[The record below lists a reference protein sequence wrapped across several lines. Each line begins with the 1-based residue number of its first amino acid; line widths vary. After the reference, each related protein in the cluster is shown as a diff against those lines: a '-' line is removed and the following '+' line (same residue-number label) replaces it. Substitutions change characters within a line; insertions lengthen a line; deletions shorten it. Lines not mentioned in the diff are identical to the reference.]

1 MGKVVHPEHIRKQ
14 GKGGEKKMQKKFEY
28 RNRQG
33 DEIEIFVNETFRIV
47 KKVNRTTG
55 KQTIVTLPV
64 AIATEDEVRE
74 IMARDE
80 ADQIRTF

>member
-1 MGKVVHPEHIRKQ
+1 
-14 GKGGEKKMQKKFEY
+14 MQKKFEY

-64 AIATEDEVRE
+64 AITTEDEVRE
-74 IMARDE
+74 IMAKDE

>member
-1 MGKVVHPEHIRKQ
+1 
-14 GKGGEKKMQKKFEY
+14 MQKKFKY

>member
-1 MGKVVHPEHIRKQ
+1 
-14 GKGGEKKMQKKFEY
+14 MQKKFEY

-80 ADQIRTF
+80 ADQIRTL

>member
-1 MGKVVHPEHIRKQ
+1 
-14 GKGGEKKMQKKFEY
+14 MQKKFEY

-80 ADQIRTF
+80 AD

>member
-1 MGKVVHPEHIRKQ
+1 MRHSASSRRSTG
-14 GKGGEKKMQKKFEY
+14 
-28 RNRQG
+28 RQAS
-33 DEIEIFVNETFRIV
+33 
-47 KKVNRTTG
+47 NRTTG

>member
-1 MGKVVHPEHIRKQ
+1 
-14 GKGGEKKMQKKFEY
+14 MQKKFEY
-28 RNRQG
+28 RNHQG
-33 DEIEIFVNETFRIV
+33 DKIEIFVNETFRIV

-64 AIATEDEVRE
+64 TIATEDEVRE

>member
-1 MGKVVHPEHIRKQ
+1 
-14 GKGGEKKMQKKFEY
+14 MQKKFEY

-33 DEIEIFVNETFRIV
+33 DKIEIFVNETFRIV

-74 IMARDE
+74 IMAMDE

>member
-1 MGKVVHPEHIRKQ
+1 
-14 GKGGEKKMQKKFEY
+14 MQKKFEY

-33 DEIEIFVNETFRIV
+33 DEIEIFVNETFHIV

>member
-1 MGKVVHPEHIRKQ
+1 
-14 GKGGEKKMQKKFEY
+14 MQKKFEY

-33 DEIEIFVNETFRIV
+33 DKIEIFVNETFRIV

>member
-1 MGKVVHPEHIRKQ
+1 
-14 GKGGEKKMQKKFEY
+14 MQKKFEY

-33 DEIEIFVNETFRIV
+33 DKIEIFVNETFRIV

-64 AIATEDEVRE
+64 TIATEDEVRE

>member
-1 MGKVVHPEHIRKQ
+1 
-14 GKGGEKKMQKKFEY
+14 MQKKFEY

-55 KQTIVTLPV
+55 K
-64 AIATEDEVRE
+64 VRE

>member
-1 MGKVVHPEHIRKQ
+1 
-14 GKGGEKKMQKKFEY
+14 MQKKFEY

>member
-1 MGKVVHPEHIRKQ
+1 
-14 GKGGEKKMQKKFEY
+14 MQKKFEY

-55 KQTIVTLPV
+55 KQTIVTLPI

>member
-1 MGKVVHPEHIRKQ
+1 
-14 GKGGEKKMQKKFEY
+14 MQKKFEY

-64 AIATEDEVRE
+64 AIATEDEARE

>member
-1 MGKVVHPEHIRKQ
+1 
-14 GKGGEKKMQKKFEY
+14 MQKKFEY

-33 DEIEIFVNETFRIV
+33 DKIEIFVNETFRIV

-64 AIATEDEVRE
+64 AITTEDEVRE

>member
-1 MGKVVHPEHIRKQ
+1 
-14 GKGGEKKMQKKFEY
+14 MQKKFEY

-33 DEIEIFVNETFRIV
+33 DKIESFVNETFRIV

>member
-1 MGKVVHPEHIRKQ
+1 
-14 GKGGEKKMQKKFEY
+14 MQKKFEY

-74 IMARDE
+74 IMAKDE

>member
-1 MGKVVHPEHIRKQ
+1 
-14 GKGGEKKMQKKFEY
+14 MQKKFEY

-33 DEIEIFVNETFRIV
+33 DEIEIFVNETFRII